1 MRLAAESDLEV
12 VGEALDCEAAL
23 DLVQRLRPNVVLVDL
38 ESPHRD
44 QIAMASVL
52 RAICLEVPVIILSM
66 HDDSLERA
74 WAERANVA
82 AFVGKSLPVEA
93 LLTTIRRVA
102 GGYEPTKL
110 ALETSG

>member
-12 VGEALDCEAAL
+12 VGETLDCEAAL
-23 DLVQRLRPNVVLVDL
+23 DLVQRLRPDVVVVDL

-44 QIAMASVL
+44 QIATASVL

-74 WAERANVA
+74 WAERASVA
-82 AFVGKSLPVEA
+82 AFVGKFLPVEA
-93 LLTTIRRVA
+93 LLTTIRGVVGCYGPA
-102 GGYEPTKL
+102 TS
-110 ALETSG
+110 ALGTSA